1 MTVWPCSTDGSS
13 DIRKLVYIA
22 SSRIFKQLFRRQD
35 NKWDLCWEL
44 IKGVWQK
51 TLSGQTLRI
60 TGTLS
65 WVGSRVGHSV
75 LFRSVRY
82 VLLRSKKRTLRSF
95 PFFLKFLATYQTP
108 KERYV
113 LFRSFLKNGKER
125 EKRNILLQRTEKN
138 GKNVTFFCKERK
150 RTGERFVLLQKERE
164 NVTFFF
170 RALRSLSKLQ
180 I

>member
-1 MTVWPCSTDGSS
+1 M
-13 DIRKLVYIA
+13 
-22 SSRIFKQLFRRQD
+22 
-35 NKWDLCWEL
+35 WDPNPHLLQNGIL
-44 IKGVWQK
+44 IC
-51 TLSGQTLRI
+51 
-60 TGTLS
+60 
-65 WVGSRVGHSV
+65 RVGHSV

-82 VLLRSKKRTLRSF
+82 VLLRSKRRTLRSF

-125 EKRNILLQRTEKN
+125 EKRNVLLQRTEKN

>member
-1 MTVWPCSTDGSS
+1 MDLTATRDTFEKKETKHVYNTYMTN
-13 DIRKLVYIA
+13 L
-22 SSRIFKQLFRRQD
+22 L
-35 NKWDLCWEL
+35 L
-44 IKGVWQK
+44 I
-51 TLSGQTLRI
+51 
-60 TGTLS
+60 
-65 WVGSRVGHSV
+65 RVGHSV

-82 VLLRSKKRTLRSF
+82 VLLRSKRRTLRSF

-125 EKRNILLQRTEKN
+125 EKRNVLLQRTEKN

-170 RALRSLSKLQ
+170 RALRSLSK
-180 I
+180 